1 MLVAV
6 AEPESATEASDAEL
20 AGRVRGGDRAAEAEL
35 FRRLAPRVRLYGLR
49 HLRDPAA
56 ADDLVQDVLLMTF
69 DSLRAGKV
77 REDERLASYVL
88 GTCRRMAIGLAR
100 STTRRQRLL
109 ERFGPELAPAA
120 WTFASPSLDL
130 DRLVSCLER
139 LAERERTVVVLSF
152 YADRGAAEIASELG
166 LSPSTCAWCATARWR
181 ACAGAWR
188 RGRDSRLA
196 LPRAAGPCEPR

>member
-6 AEPESATEASDAEL
+6 AAEPESATEASDAEL

-100 STTRRQRLL
+100 SATRRQRLL

-120 WTFASPSLDL
+120 WTFDSPSLDL

-139 LAERERTVVVLSF
+139 LAERERSVVVLSF

-166 LSPSTCAWCATARWR
+166 LSPANVRVVRHRALTRLRGCMEAR
-181 ACAGAWR
+181 A
-188 RGRDSRLA
+188 
-196 LPRAAGPCEPR
+196 